1 MRFKKL
7 SWLTLIAFLFSVIT
21 PLASVT
27 PVMAADTAIDNAVA
41 EIAAVYQYLDENDK
55 AAIRTARDNLLNLT
69 ETEWIEPL
77 LTDQVKGKF
86 GSEDTAREEIL
97 NFATALGNIY
107 YSSDSAT
114 LTDTLTRFKEDYKDS
129 FQLLFGTSI
138 TIADLYNF
146 LVASKQELPVV
157 LKTTKASLVPLLAH
171 GTNEELIKAMPDLT
185 IAAMHKVL
193 NIDQYNEFSGKLSA
207 LGWSAEKL
215 VDQQRALATIVD
227 PGNAAELALA
237 KAAVRSQAKAYSV
250 NGTQLTLIGSA
261 GITLPKP
268 QAESFCKIR
277 IMDKEATSL
286 VAWASSNESVVEVDD
301 ANDNGNTLKLTA
313 RKAGQSIITAYRDYT
328 GATAANDWI
337 LRFTVNV
344 NSLETETKILTP
356 TDDGTV
362 QISSGT
368 PGITLGNDANLQ
380 FNNVPQ
386 ADDDGQITVGG
397 ASQNLTSF
405 TSGSLNQVNLTQSRT
420 IGDQPVTIKKAV
432 KLESGIDGESITIMN
447 EALPT
452 AELQIPDAT
461 TILAPDSWDG
471 KILPPKAGQSNP
483 ADSAPSGFRIGGTVI
498 EVGAPNAVLLFDQP
512 VTIFLKGV
520 TGNMAYRPA
529 DSSQWVKINQ
539 AGGTYDNPTPPPAF
553 GEAYISNGVDTK
565 IITWHLTA
573 FAVLTPI
580 SSGGGVGGG
589 GSTFTGTTVTT
600 SGGTVTGSGAAI
612 EIPANA
618 MNSSFKVKI
627 EKVSNTSSLP
637 MAENLVSDVLEIT
650 KDKSGN
656 FDKPVTITVP
666 YDKNKVDLSKQK
678 ISLYWLDGQIWR
690 ELDNIQIDEVNGKI
704 SGEVNHFTKFAV
716 LATDIDKAAFT
727 DIAGHWAAAN
737 IEALVNAGVITG
749 YPDGTFKPNNTITRA
764 EFATAVVKAFN
775 LELKSGKV
783 FNDTAN
789 HWAEDFIATAAANGL
804 ISGYND
810 TTFGPNDLITREQMA
825 VLIVNATG
833 LTEVSSAKTFADG
846 ASISDWAKDGVAIAS
861 GNDLIT
867 GYPDNTFK
875 PKGNATRAE
884 AVTIL
889 INALTLE

>member
-1 MRFKKL
+1 MNVNVDATTGTGIQLPSSTQGTVEIPTGATGITL
-7 SWLTLIAFLFSVIT
+7 SNT
-21 PLASVT
+21 
-27 PVMAADTAIDNAVA
+27 TAIDFTLGVQTAV
-41 EIAAVYQYLDENDK
+41 N
-55 AAIRTARDNLLNLT
+55 N
-69 ETEWIEPL
+69 
-77 LTDQVKGKF
+77 
-86 GSEDTAREEIL
+86 
-97 NFATALGNIY
+97 
-107 YSSDSAT
+107 
-114 LTDTLTRFKEDYKDS
+114 
-129 FQLLFGTSI
+129 
-138 TIADLYNF
+138 
-146 LVASKQELPVV
+146 
-157 LKTTKASLVPLLAH
+157 
-171 GTNEELIKAMPDLT
+171 
-185 IAAMHKVL
+185 
-193 NIDQYNEFSGKLSA
+193 
-207 LGWSAEKL
+207 
-215 VDQQRALATIVD
+215 
-227 PGNAAELALA
+227 
-237 KAAVRSQAKAYSV
+237 
-250 NGTQLTLIGSA
+250 
-261 GITLPKP
+261 
-268 QAESFCKIR
+268 
-277 IMDKEATSL
+277 
-286 VAWASSNESVVEVDD
+286 
-301 ANDNGNTLKLTA
+301 
-313 RKAGQSIITAYRDYT
+313 
-328 GATAANDWI
+328 
-337 LRFTVNV
+337 TVNV
-344 NSLETETKILTP
+344 GGNNL
-356 TDDGTV
+356 D
-362 QISSGT
+362 
-368 PGITLGNDANLQ
+368 LG
-380 FNNVPQ
+380 
-386 ADDDGQITVGG
+386 
-397 ASQNLTSF
+397 SF
-405 TSGSLNQVNLTQSRT
+405 TSGNLTNANLTEPKT
-420 IGDQPVTIKKAV
+420 IGDKSVTVNKAV
-432 KLESGIDGESITIMN
+432 KLESGVNQQPISIIN
-447 EALPT
+447 SNLPT

-580 SSGGGVGGG
+580 SSGGGGGGG